1 MLDNS
6 QKSDKSLSIQIKI
19 SLKRTILQLE
29 KAIEIIKNNSIED
42 LPNLTIVEN
51 LVDSS
56 NALVDYLQLKKASIT
71 NENET
76 GNKLPENNDISENNP
91 ENKTIKGRIK
101 TKRKF
106 NLNLILIILLIISL
120 ITNIIIWN
128 LKSNNLVMLS
138 KEEKIIVEDKET
150 LVTNKMPTIE
160 NNHLSKLDTPINN
173 YPDEEIKVEEE
184 ISPESKEIES
194 NSENKIN
201 TNLEIDTNNLSEDS
215 KVEELNLNV
224 TPEQSLLTNIE
235 NQITNITNKY
245 GNKLILYI
253 EANFSTNNLVIT
265 FSQDWYKL
273 TENEQNNVVNDV
285 FDKVKNLNFY
295 KFNIK
300 DANNNLLARNAVIGN
315 KIIIVNRG
323 N

>member
-1 MLDNS
+1 MVDNS
-6 QKSDKSLSIQIKI
+6 QKSDKNLSIQIKI

-71 NENET
+71 NETQTE
-76 GNKLPENNDISENNP
+76 NKLPENNDISENKR

-138 KEEKIIVEDKET
+138 EEEKIIVEDKET

-160 NNHLSKLDTPINN
+160 NNHLSKSDTPINN
-173 YPDEEIKVEEE
+173 YPDEEIKVEEK

-201 TNLEIDTNNLSEDS
+201 TNFKDI
-215 KVEELNLNV
+215 
-224 TPEQSLLTNIE
+224 SL
-235 NQITNITNKY
+235 
-245 GNKLILYI
+245 
-253 EANFSTNNLVIT
+253 
-265 FSQDWYKL
+265 
-273 TENEQNNVVNDV
+273 
-285 FDKVKNLNFY
+285 
-295 KFNIK
+295 
-300 DANNNLLARNAVIGN
+300 
-315 KIIIVNRG
+315 
-323 N
+323 

>member
-1 MLDNS
+1 MVDNS
-6 QKSDKSLSIQIKI
+6 QKSDKNLSIQIKI

-71 NENET
+71 NETQTE
-76 GNKLPENNDISENNP
+76 NKLPENNDISENKR

-138 KEEKIIVEDKET
+138 EEEKIIVEDKET

-160 NNHLSKLDTPINN
+160 NNHLSKSDTPINN
-173 YPDEEIKVEEE
+173 YPDEEIKVEEK

-194 NSENKIN
+194 NKIN
-201 TNLEIDTNNLSEDS
+201 TNLEIDTNNLSKDS

-235 NQITNITNKY
+235 NEIKNITNKY

>member
-1 MLDNS
+1 MVDNS
-6 QKSDKSLSIQIKI
+6 QKSDKNLSIQIKI

-71 NENET
+71 NETQTE
-76 GNKLPENNDISENNP
+76 NKLPENNDISENKR

-138 KEEKIIVEDKET
+138 EEEKIIVEDKET

-160 NNHLSKLDTPINN
+160 NNHLSKSDTPINN
-173 YPDEEIKVEEE
+173 YPDEEIKVEEK

-201 TNLEIDTNNLSEDS
+201 TNLEIDTNNLSKDS

-224 TPEQSLLTNIE
+224 TPEKSLLTNIE
-235 NQITNITNKY
+235 NEIKNITNKY

>member
-1 MLDNS
+1 MVDNS
-6 QKSDKSLSIQIKI
+6 QKSDKNLSIQIKI

-71 NENET
+71 NETQTE
-76 GNKLPENNDISENNP
+76 NKLPENNDISENKR

-138 KEEKIIVEDKET
+138 EEEKIIVEDKET

-160 NNHLSKLDTPINN
+160 NNHLSKSDTPINN
-173 YPDEEIKVEEE
+173 YPDEEIKVEEK

-201 TNLEIDTNNLSEDS
+201 TNLEIDTNNLSKDS

-235 NQITNITNKY
+235 NEIKNITNKY